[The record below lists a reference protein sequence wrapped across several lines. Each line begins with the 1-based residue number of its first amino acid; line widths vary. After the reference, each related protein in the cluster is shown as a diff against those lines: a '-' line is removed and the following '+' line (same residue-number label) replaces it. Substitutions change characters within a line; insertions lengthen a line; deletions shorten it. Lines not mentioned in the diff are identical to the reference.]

1 MKHFL
6 AFIALCASPALL
18 VAQPRILQEDWS
30 QSGRVG
36 AAGLS
41 IEGRCVA
48 ITTTSCAAVID
59 KTGRELWRWNFSEGN
74 RFIFATRVAVAPKCD
89 WLVFAGG
96 VGYHYVWIV
105 QWIGRCASG
114 SGDGRCARRQ
124 AQTVENLLNGVG
136 RVDRCHDFH
145 TSPARWSGSMDEP
158 DRTESNGC
166 RRRLLHRKTLSDP

>member
-1 MKHFL
+1 MMKHFL

-41 IEGRCVA
+41 VEGRCVA
-48 ITTTSCAAVID
+48 ITTTSFVAVID

-96 VGYHYVWIV
+96 WDTTT
-105 QWIGRCASG
+105 CG
-114 SGDGRCARRQ
+114 SSIA
-124 AQTVENLLNGVG
+124 
-136 RVDRCHDFH
+136 
-145 TSPARWSGSMDEP
+145 
-158 DRTESNGC
+158 TE
-166 RRRLLHRKTLSDP
+166 RL

>member
-41 IEGRCVA
+41 VEGRCVA
-48 ITTTSCAAVID
+48 ITTTSFVAVID

-74 RFIFATRVAVAPKCD
+74 RFISATRVAVAPKCD
-89 WLVFAGG
+89 
-96 VGYHYVWIV
+96 
-105 QWIGRCASG
+105 
-114 SGDGRCARRQ
+114 
-124 AQTVENLLNGVG
+124 
-136 RVDRCHDFH
+136 
-145 TSPARWSGSMDEP
+145 
-158 DRTESNGC
+158 
-166 RRRLLHRKTLSDP
+166 